1 MQQDKQTAVQRLEA
15 HKKEMQAAKELAE
28 AERKAADVIEQWK
41 QNPQQNFAKWNV
53 QQNRQ
58 QRQEEEEQKK
68 QNKNA

>member
-41 QNPQQNFAKWNV
+41 QNP
-53 QQNRQ
+53 
-58 QRQEEEEQKK
+58 
-68 QNKNA
+68 